1 LVSVFVFYEFGIVK
15 VTYQSIG
22 AKLNRRSEP
31 ISQVEIE
38 FELLRLIEMLEEET
52 EAFEQLA
59 VDGAKKEAIHKGNWA
74 KEYLSAKGSI
84 KEREA
89 WADYKLEES
98 SYMCKIADALL
109 KAKREKLLSVRTSID
124 ALRTL
129 NANVRSQVM
138 P

>member
-1 LVSVFVFYEFGIVK
+1 MNYAPR
-15 VTYQSIG
+15 TT
-22 AKLNRRSEP
+22 P

-38 FELLRLIEMLEEET
+38 SELLRLTDLLEEET
-52 EAFEQLA
+52 EAFERLA
-59 VDGAKKEAIHKGNWA
+59 EDAARKDANHKSNWA

-89 WADYKLEES
+89 WADYKLADI
-98 SYMCKIADALL
+98 SYEHKIAEALV
-109 KAKREKLLSVRTSID
+109 KAKREKLSSLRTSID

-129 NANVRSQVM
+129 NANVRSMVG